1 MPCMS
6 RDLSKRPVSP
16 CSCVLGCRVTARHG
30 GCPAGRPSR
39 PVCARGRPGVVALC
53 VVSTLRRRAP
63 GSKATRSEVMTQ
75 HVAGLRA

>member
-16 CSCVLGCRVTARHG
+16 GSCFLGCRGTARRG
-30 GCPAGRPSR
+30 VVLRVVRQG
-39 PVCARGRPGVVALC
+39 VCARGRPGVVALC
-53 VVSTLRRRAP
+53 VVSALRRRAP
-63 GSKATRSEVMTQ
+63 GSKAPRSEVMTQ